1 MGEGRKLWNAAEE
14 SQQRY
19 PQPGGRVLTVY
30 EAAKKLDPERGT
42 MAVASFMRKLT
53 RTGERTAA
61 RQAAAA
67 ATAVVTED
75 EEAAGSGEA
84 GPSE

>member
-61 RQAAAA
+61 RQAAGSNRSAGL
-67 ATAVVTED
+67 TT
-75 EEAAGSGEA
+75 EAAGSRQRW
-84 GPSE
+84 